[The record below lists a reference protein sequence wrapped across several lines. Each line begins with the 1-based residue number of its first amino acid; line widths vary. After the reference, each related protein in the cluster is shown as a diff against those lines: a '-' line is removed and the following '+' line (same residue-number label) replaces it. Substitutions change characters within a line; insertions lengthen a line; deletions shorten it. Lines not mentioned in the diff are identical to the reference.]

1 MRSARSTK
9 MTSNSHL
16 EQAKGGGWCTAAT
29 WAAAAT
35 VREHGGGAANLQEMA
50 SQIFVRAAWKR
61 ITGSGSAVG
70 FASWALESTAAV
82 GSAARRSRMIVPESR
97 RESRLSAPQKGTV
110 CVLTPQGIF
119 KHRKRLQRGA
129 ACASGSGVEQ
139 PCRRKSGAPQL
150 YQARQHV
157 ADCRSNEAQASSR
170 GGVTCR

>member
-1 MRSARSTK
+1 

-70 FASWALESTAAV
+70 FASWALEATAAV

-110 CVLTPQGIF
+110 CVLTPQGISKGGANSEAF
-119 KHRKRLQRGA
+119 HAFRRACGFYSLPLPFAAWWSPQGSDDMAARARTVRVQPSRSKNGSAQGARKWEG
-129 ACASGSGVEQ
+129 
-139 PCRRKSGAPQL
+139 
-150 YQARQHV
+150 
-157 ADCRSNEAQASSR
+157 
-170 GGVTCR
+170 

>member
-1 MRSARSTK
+1 MPEPSCPGLASAR
-9 MTSNSHL
+9 
-16 EQAKGGGWCTAAT
+16 AADK
-29 WAAAAT
+29 
-35 VREHGGGAANLQEMA
+35 VDL
-50 SQIFVRAAWKR
+50 
-61 ITGSGSAVG
+61 GSKSLRTPFLPPGSPPLFHYENGVEWP
-70 FASWALESTAAV
+70 FDTH
-82 GSAARRSRMIVPESR
+82 
-97 RESRLSAPQKGTV
+97 
-110 CVLTPQGIF
+110 F